1 VTQDHELRRAIP
13 NRLTNRVGQVISLQD
28 RERRHAL
35 GLQQHGCFKSFLGQT
50 LRRRSHVLHG
60 DGPRVVGA
68 NDETRCGIRDQSH
81 RFVTIRD
88 VRDLLLILPDLN
100 CDIRAWSPEE
110 ESLSALP
117 ALRWPVAPAQLER
130 RGWRE
135 RLAQALG
142 QRELAN
148 RSVASVLEA
157 ARAAAAG
164 VPASPSAWVATPMHW
179 QSGLTQVHAP
189 LDSLLHLPQDEVDEL
204 VGAFAITF
212 AGSGLRL
219 LPAGSVGFLLHGLT
233 VGSVTV
239 DEPAKLRGRNLAAH
253 QPQGEGA
260 AQLRALMSEIEMW
273 LHDQPLNRRREVRG
287 AAGISSLWLWGG
299 GDSVL
304 DVARAA
310 PTHRAMHG
318 VSDEA
323 WVEAACELLRWP
335 HHALPREARALMCD
349 PLVVSQPDGLW
360 VVVLNGWDLT
370 ALQRDWLHPICD
382 GVRTGFWNSLQID
395 TADRAVR
402 LHRRDRWCFWRRS
415 SNPLTRLLDAGVSQ
429 PGDEP

>member
-1 VTQDHELRRAIP
+1 M
-13 NRLTNRVGQVISLQD
+13 
-28 RERRHAL
+28 
-35 GLQQHGCFKSFLGQT
+35 
-50 LRRRSHVLHG
+50 
-60 DGPRVVGA
+60 
-68 NDETRCGIRDQSH
+68 
-81 RFVTIRD
+81 
-88 VRDLLLILPDLN
+88 RDLLLILPDLN
-100 CDIRAWSPEE
+100 GDIRAWSLDDEP
-110 ESLSALP
+110 LSASP
-117 ALRWPVAPAQLER
+117 ALRWPLAPVELVR
-130 RGWRE
+130 RSWRE

-142 QRELAN
+142 QRELADC
-148 RSVASVLEA
+148 SVASVLEA
-157 ARAAAAG
+157 ARAVVAG
-164 VPASPSAWVATPMHW
+164 VPASPSPWVATPMHW

-204 VGAFAITF
+204 VSAFAVTF

-219 LPAGSVGFLLHGLT
+219 LAAGSVGFLLHGLT

-239 DEPAKLRGRNLAAH
+239 DEPATLRGRNLAAH
-253 QPQGEGA
+253 QPKGEGA

-304 DVARAA
+304 EGARAT
-310 PTHRAMHG
+310 PTHRAMQG

-335 HHALPREARALMCD
+335 HHALPGEAQALMRD

-370 ALQRDWLHPICD
+370 ALQRDWLHPLCD
-382 GVRTGFWNSLQID
+382 GVRTGFWNSLKID
-395 TADRAVR
+395 TADCTVR
-402 LHRRDRWCFWRRS
+402 LHRRDRWCVWRRS
-415 SNPLTRLLDAGVSQ
+415 SNPLARLLGAGVSRR
-429 PGDEP
+429 GDES